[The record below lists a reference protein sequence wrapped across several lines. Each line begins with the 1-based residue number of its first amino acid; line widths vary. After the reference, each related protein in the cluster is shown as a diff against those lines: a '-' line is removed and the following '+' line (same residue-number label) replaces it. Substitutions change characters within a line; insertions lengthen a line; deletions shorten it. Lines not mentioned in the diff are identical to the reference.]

1 MGQPHG
7 TVDGQIR
14 LTEQGEIIANKYS
27 SPKVGRQHIE
37 TLIAATIDATLFP
50 QDELITKKRR
60 SFEHVM
66 ENLSATAMTTYRA
79 LVYETPGFADYFF
92 SATPISEIA
101 ELNIGSRPTARKSSR
116 NIEDLRAIP
125 WGFSWGQCRL
135 LLPGWFGLGSAIKD
149 YLSVNEALKIT
160 RMQTLK
166 EMFDEWPLFKTL
178 IANVD
183 MVLAKTDLVVAK
195 RYAQLVNDVELR
207 ESIFNS
213 IAQEYQLTV
222 DAVNL
227 IMNSDV
233 RLSSNPSLA
242 KSIKNR
248 LPYLDPLNH
257 LQVELIKRFRNGEE
271 DERIKLGIH
280 LSINGIASGLRNT
293 G

>member
-1 MGQPHG
+1 
-7 TVDGQIR
+7 
-14 LTEQGEIIANKYS
+14 
-27 SPKVGRQHIE
+27 
-37 TLIAATIDATLFP
+37 
-50 QDELITKKRR
+50 
-60 SFEHVM
+60 
-66 ENLSATAMTTYRA
+66 
-79 LVYETPGFADYFF
+79 
-92 SATPISEIA
+92 
-101 ELNIGSRPTARKSSR
+101 
-116 NIEDLRAIP
+116 
-125 WGFSWGQCRL
+125 
-135 LLPGWFGLGSAIKD
+135 
-149 YLSVNEALKIT
+149 
-160 RMQTLK
+160 MQTLK

-233 RLSSNPSLA
+233 RLNSNPSLA

>member
-1 MGQPHG
+1 M
-7 TVDGQIR
+7 
-14 LTEQGEIIANKYS
+14 
-27 SPKVGRQHIE
+27 
-37 TLIAATIDATLFP
+37 
-50 QDELITKKRR
+50 
-60 SFEHVM
+60 
-66 ENLSATAMTTYRA
+66 TAYRA

-149 YLSVNEALKIT
+149 YLSVEEDLKIT

-207 ESIFNS
+207 ESIFSS

-233 RLSSNPSLA
+233 RLSSNPTLA